1 MPTGSSHINAT
12 LAGLCAAGG
21 VMGYV
26 KARSMPSVSATL
38 AHSLVCMPCDAVHIY
53 KANLQTAASL
63 CLDTLFQW
71 THHFS

>member
-1 MPTGSSHINAT
+1 
-12 LAGLCAAGG
+12 
-21 VMGYV
+21 MGYV
-26 KARSMPSVSATL
+26 KARSMPSVSATF